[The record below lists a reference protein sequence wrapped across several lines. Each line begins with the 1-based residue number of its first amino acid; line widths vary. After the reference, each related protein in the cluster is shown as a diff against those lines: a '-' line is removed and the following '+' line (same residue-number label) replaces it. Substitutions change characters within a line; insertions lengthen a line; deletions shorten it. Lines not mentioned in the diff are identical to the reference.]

1 MGLVYSKIISYIS
14 GMKKENLPILGKILT
29 GVSVSDDEIYFTCS
43 DGTKYIMYHE
53 QDCCESVR
61 VDDISGDLTDLFN
74 EPLLVAEIVSND
86 EFIQEYEES
95 LTDRDRDIRESQTW
109 TFYRFATINGYVD
122 IRWLGESNGYYSESV
137 TFIEDTKENN

>member
-1 MGLVYSKIISYIS
+1 
-14 GMKKENLPILGKILT
+14 
-29 GVSVSDDEIYFTCS
+29 
-43 DGTKYIMYHE
+43 MYHE

-95 LTDRDRDIRESQTW
+95 LTERDRYIRESQTW

-137 TFIEDTKENN
+137 TFIEDNKENN